1 MSDHPSVPSTS
12 PRKGAVVVS
21 IALAL
26 VACAILYVRYAP
38 GSALS
43 EGASA
48 DPVAQDTEPHAHAD
62 PAAPAVSL
70 EAASV
75 APAQPAPPYYRLR
88 EHWWTPPASD
98 RLDSRTEL
106 RRDPSCANNTFLG
119 SAATVEDLIA
129 THASVRTIDDLERM
143 FYNKDR
149 RFFQRAGRYQSI
161 TADWDYQTPARYRV
175 NWFSSSSPTFEGDVR
190 AESLPLG
197 PTDTLDA
204 IEARE
209 LIDSIVSGNE
219 SGTTTAGGRFLAVS
233 VAESPTTPRIEI
245 GYMNNRPTAV
255 EFEGGECRTLESG
268 EAALCHCN
276 SSRKGEHKHEH

>member
-1 MSDHPSVPSTS
+1 MPDHQPPSPTLQRS
-12 PRKGAVVVS
+12 GIIVVS
-21 IALAL
+21 IVLL
-26 VACAILYVRYAP
+26 VAACVMLYLRFAS
-38 GSALS
+38 GD
-43 EGASA
+43 ASA
-48 DPVAQDTEPHAHAD
+48 DHEQAATGHDGHAD
-62 PAAPAVSL
+62 ADAAVHEAVSAAAP
-70 EAASV
+70 AASV
-75 APAQPAPPYYRLR
+75 AAEPAYYPLR
-88 EHWWTPPASD
+88 AHWWTPPAQD
-98 RLDSRTEL
+98 QPETRTLL
-106 RRDPSCANNTFLG
+106 RPDPSCAGNAFLG
-119 SAATVEDLIA
+119 SESTMESLIA
-129 THASVRTIDDLERM
+129 ARASVRNSDDRERM

-149 RFFQRAGRYQSI
+149 RFFQRGGRYQSI

-175 NWFSSSSPTFEGDVR
+175 NWFSSSSPTFDGDVR

-209 LIDSIVSGNE
+209 LMDRIVSGNE
-219 SGTTTAGGRFLAVS
+219 SGTTVPGGRFLAVS

-268 EAALCHCN
+268 EAATCNCN

>member
-1 MSDHPSVPSTS
+1 MPDHHSAPPTS
-12 PRKGAVVVS
+12 PRKGLVAVS
-21 IALAL
+21 IALILA
-26 VACAILYVRYAP
+26 ACAILYMRFASDSSTPDRVPDAAAQA
-38 GSALS
+38 G
-43 EGASA
+43 GADTDA
-48 DPVAQDTEPHAHAD
+48 AVAETESIAASSG
-62 PAAPAVSL
+62 PAATAAVYYSL
-70 EAASV
+70 
-75 APAQPAPPYYRLR
+75 RR
-88 EHWWTPPASD
+88 HWWTPPVSD
-98 RLDSRTEL
+98 RLDTRTQL
-106 RRDPSCANNTFLG
+106 RRDPSCTDNAFLG
-119 SAATVEDLIA
+119 SAVTLEELIA
-129 THASVRTIDDLERM
+129 TQASVRNIGDLERM

-161 TADWDYQTPARYRV
+161 TADWDYQTPARYRI

-209 LIDSIVSGNE
+209 LIDRIVSGNE
-219 SGTTTAGGRFLAVS
+219 GGTTTAGGRFLAVS

-268 EAALCHCN
+268 DAALCNCN
-276 SSRKGEHKHEH
+276 PSRKGEHKHEH